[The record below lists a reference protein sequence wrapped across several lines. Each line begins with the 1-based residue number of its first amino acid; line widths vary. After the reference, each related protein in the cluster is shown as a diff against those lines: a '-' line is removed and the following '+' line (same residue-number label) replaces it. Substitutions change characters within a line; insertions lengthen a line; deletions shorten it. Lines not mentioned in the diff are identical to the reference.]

1 MSLSY
6 TDVYK
11 KEEIN
16 YSYKKLNNLKDG
28 LNEQRNNL
36 QTILNTIKS
45 VDEKLCTSLVGKTK
59 TALEEKTKEIEDE
72 FNKKIEDLTD
82 IIDNLDIAN
91 DGILKI
97 HWSGEG
103 RDAFKTKINEWAD
116 SLKDVKTEMKTAKN
130 AVTRLDEDTY
140 RLISLAESIIIA
152 GR

>member
-59 TALEEKTKEIEDE
+59 TALEEKTKEIEEE
-72 FNKKIEDLTD
+72 FNKKIEALTD
-82 IIDNLDIAN
+82 IINNVNIANQTSLGVDMDIAN
-91 DGILKI
+91 QMG
-97 HWSGEG
+97 
-103 RDAFKTKINEWAD
+103 
-116 SLKDVKTEMKTAKN
+116 VK
-130 AVTRLDEDTY
+130 
-140 RLISLAESIIIA
+140 
-152 GR
+152 G

>member
-28 LNEQRNNL
+28 LYEQRDNL
-36 QTILNTIKS
+36 QTVLNAIKS

-72 FNKKIEDLTD
+72 FNKKIEALTD
-82 IIDNLDIAN
+82 IINNVNIANQTSLGVDIDIAN
-91 DGILKI
+91 QMG
-97 HWSGEG
+97 
-103 RDAFKTKINEWAD
+103 
-116 SLKDVKTEMKTAKN
+116 VKE
-130 AVTRLDEDTY
+130 
-140 RLISLAESIIIA
+140 
-152 GR
+152 

>member
-1 MSLSY
+1 MSLS
-6 TDVYK
+6 YK

-72 FNKKIEDLTD
+72 FNKKIEALTD
-82 IIDNLDIAN
+82 IINNVNIANQTSLGVDMDIAN
-91 DGILKI
+91 QMG
-97 HWSGEG
+97 
-103 RDAFKTKINEWAD
+103 
-116 SLKDVKTEMKTAKN
+116 VK
-130 AVTRLDEDTY
+130 
-140 RLISLAESIIIA
+140 
-152 GR
+152 G

>member
-1 MSLSY
+1 MSLS
-6 TDVYK
+6 YK

-72 FNKKIEDLTD
+72 FNKKIEALTD
-82 IIDNLDIAN
+82 IINNVNIANQTSLGVDMDIA
-91 DGILKI
+91 DQMG
-97 HWSGEG
+97 
-103 RDAFKTKINEWAD
+103 
-116 SLKDVKTEMKTAKN
+116 VKG
-130 AVTRLDEDTY
+130 
-140 RLISLAESIIIA
+140 S
-152 GR
+152 

>member
-6 TDVYK
+6 AGSYD

-28 LNEQRNNL
+28 LNKQRNNL

-91 DGILKI
+91 Q
-97 HWSGEG
+97 
-103 RDAFKTKINEWAD
+103 T
-116 SLKDVKTEMKTAKN
+116 SLGVDMDIANQMGVK
-130 AVTRLDEDTY
+130 
-140 RLISLAESIIIA
+140 
-152 GR
+152 G

>member
-1 MSLSY
+1 MSLS
-6 TDVYK
+6 YK

-36 QTILNTIKS
+36 QTILNAIKS

-91 DGILKI
+91 Q
-97 HWSGEG
+97 
-103 RDAFKTKINEWAD
+103 T
-116 SLKDVKTEMKTAKN
+116 SLGVDMDIANQMGVK
-130 AVTRLDEDTY
+130 
-140 RLISLAESIIIA
+140 
-152 GR
+152 G

>member
-1 MSLSY
+1 MNPVY
-6 TDVYK
+6 ECIYK

-91 DGILKI
+91 Q
-97 HWSGEG
+97 
-103 RDAFKTKINEWAD
+103 T
-116 SLKDVKTEMKTAKN
+116 SLGVDMDIANQMGVK
-130 AVTRLDEDTY
+130 
-140 RLISLAESIIIA
+140 
-152 GR
+152 G

>member
-1 MSLSY
+1 MSLS
-6 TDVYK
+6 YK

-91 DGILKI
+91 Q
-97 HWSGEG
+97 
-103 RDAFKTKINEWAD
+103 T
-116 SLKDVKTEMKTAKN
+116 SLGVDMDIANQMGVK
-130 AVTRLDEDTY
+130 
-140 RLISLAESIIIA
+140 
-152 GR
+152 G